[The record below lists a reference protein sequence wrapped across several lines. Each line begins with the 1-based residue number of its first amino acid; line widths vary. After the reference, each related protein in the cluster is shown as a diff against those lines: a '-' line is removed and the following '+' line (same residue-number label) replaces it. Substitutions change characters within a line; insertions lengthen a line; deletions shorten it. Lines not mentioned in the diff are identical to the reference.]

1 MRAAELAKALH
12 AVRSGRQWKCKCVA
26 HEDSNPS
33 MIIFDGREHVQVR
46 CMAGCEPED
55 IIAVLRS
62 RALWEGS
69 EQQEVAS
76 PKKSEKSLQA
86 EQREHRLRILAR
98 CIFDGCSSITGT
110 VAERYFESR
119 DLLSVANM
127 ISDVRFHPRCP
138 RGSGSDYHEQPT
150 VVIAMRSIV
159 TNAVVGI
166 QRIFLTRDAK
176 KDGAMMLGSAGG
188 AAMKLQHLQDGTLHV
203 CEGLE
208 TGLAIIAMDHGPV
221 WALGST
227 SNMQSF
233 PVIASVDDLT
243 IWSDRDYDPDAKKIV
258 SPGVLAAE
266 QCCTR
271 WREAGRTSR
280 ILKALKLNE
289 DAADV
294 WRDRLARP

>member
-1 MRAAELAKALH
+1 
-12 AVRSGRQWKCKCVA
+12 
-26 HEDSNPS
+26 
-33 MIIFDGREHVQVR
+33 
-46 CMAGCEPED
+46 
-55 IIAVLRS
+55 
-62 RALWEGS
+62 
-69 EQQEVAS
+69 
-76 PKKSEKSLQA
+76 
-86 EQREHRLRILAR
+86 
-98 CIFDGCSSITGT
+98 
-110 VAERYFESR
+110 
-119 DLLSVANM
+119 
-127 ISDVRFHPRCP
+127 
-138 RGSGSDYHEQPT
+138 
-150 VVIAMRSIV
+150 MRSIV